1 MRCRKAQRQVSL
13 MIDGDLSGRD
23 AARLER
29 HLETCAGCRA
39 LAEDLRRIAGAAAGL
54 GTPEPSDRAW
64 RNIRAALAG
73 VTAGGPAVGEA
84 APARRPFFGLGVPA
98 YRWAGAA
105 VLAVALVVTGVVVG
119 LRLGREAAP
128 EAGPARGEAY
138 TLAKLDEA
146 ERHYLMA
153 IEALGEAFSAG
164 KGGLPPQVAELFD
177 RNLTVVDA
185 TIQACRQAVLEE
197 PDDLEARGY
206 LLAAYTRKVTL
217 LDAALDLQKG
227 DRDAA
232 GGGKI
237 L

>member
-13 MIDGDLSGRD
+13 MIDGELPGRA

-29 HLETCAGCRA
+29 HLETCVACRA
-39 LAEDLRRIAGAAAGL
+39 LAEDLRRIAAAAAGL

-73 VTAGGPAVGEA
+73 VTAGPGVRET

-128 EAGPARGEAY
+128 ETGPVRGEAY

-146 ERHYLMA
+146 EGHYLMA

-217 LDAALDLQKG
+217 LDSALDLQKG